1 LHDLRSPSS
10 TFTEACSGRDR
21 QSLSEAYGSGT
32 SFARPGSER
41 QCSPNK
47 EQGMT
52 DRDTQRLADA
62 SEDDAAQ
69 RYQRGKVLATVV
81 DEAMRRADAMTRLDA
96 SLRLATRRR
105 AVS

>member
-1 LHDLRSPSS
+1 
-10 TFTEACSGRDR
+10 
-21 QSLSEAYGSGT
+21 
-32 SFARPGSER
+32 
-41 QCSPNK
+41 
-47 EQGMT
+47 MT

-105 AVS
+105 VVN

>member
-1 LHDLRSPSS
+1 
-10 TFTEACSGRDR
+10 
-21 QSLSEAYGSGT
+21 
-32 SFARPGSER
+32 
-41 QCSPNK
+41 
-47 EQGMT
+47 MT